1 MHDTQLDKRC
11 QRPGQTASPA
21 PFNGAL
27 KSKNEIYFQIASV
40 FTAASRDE
48 TRLANAWMHRILMSS
63 LPENTGK
70 MFLNGL

>member
-1 MHDTQLDKRC
+1 MRDTQKNKGC
-11 QRPGQTASPA
+11 QKPGQTASPA
-21 PFNGAL
+21 PFYGAL

-48 TRLANAWMHRILMSS
+48 TRLAKAWMHRILMSS
-63 LPENTGK
+63 LPDNTGK